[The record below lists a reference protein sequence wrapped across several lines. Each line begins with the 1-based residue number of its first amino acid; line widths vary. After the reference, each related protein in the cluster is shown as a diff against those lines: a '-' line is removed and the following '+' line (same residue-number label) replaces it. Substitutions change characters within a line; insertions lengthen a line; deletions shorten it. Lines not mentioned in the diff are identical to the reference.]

1 MIVMII
7 NRAGVLS
14 DAFLKSYFKLILA
27 SRTSDLD
34 EAKKIVFQLLFNND
48 SRKLGS
54 ESYQQFL
61 KTYNDLANNE

>member
-1 MIVMII
+1 MII

>member
-1 MIVMII
+1 MII
-7 NRAGVLS
+7 NRAGTLS

>member
-1 MIVMII
+1 MII

-14 DAFLKSYFKLILA
+14 DAYFKSYFKLILA

-48 SRKLGS
+48 SSQLGS
-54 ESYQQFL
+54 ETYQQFL
-61 KTYNDLANNE
+61 QSYNDLASNE